1 MSEKLMQLIYGK
13 VSTLAGTPK
22 MKRLTK
28 PCLVLALGL
37 LLAIPGL
44 AQQNVNIQTG
54 LPIGLSTLTLHVHGQ
69 PITVYEFAVSLY
81 RMNTPPP
88 WPIGLWLY
96 TYVQADANDGID
108 KSTWGQSKW
117 CQWWFNEVSA
127 AEQKNQKQVP
137 YPFFEMNFP
146 AAIPLIQTDEQIQVY
161 PAGSVTCWQ
170 ADNDYAP

>member
-1 MSEKLMQLIYGK
+1 MSEKMMQGIYGK
-13 VSTLAGTPK
+13 VFSFACWREMTK
-22 MKRLTK
+22 LTK
-28 PCLVLALGL
+28 SGLLLAVGL

-54 LPIGLSTLTLHVHGQ
+54 LPIGFSTLTLHIRGL
-69 PITVYEFAVSLY
+69 PITVYEFTVSLY

-96 TYVQADANDGID
+96 TYVQADASDGID

-117 CQWWFNEVSA
+117 CQWWFNEVAA
-127 AEQKNQKQVP
+127 AEQHNQKQVP

-146 AAIPLIQTDEQIQVY
+146 AIIPPIQTDEQVTVY